1 MNYMRL
7 VTFPPTRSGR
17 GRSAGWGDSPTNILN
32 VMYRTL
38 EYLRG
43 ISDSDVRRLRAAGIN
58 HTNQLVHKTSLE
70 VDRKRLSKRTGISTE
85 RLLEFAHQCM
95 LMEISGMERHLQA
108 VRRFGVETIKDL
120 RAQDADDLHRK
131 LIDAVGLAGAPRRS
145 DVQYWISQA
154 SALDIIEEPE
164 PTPAISVVK

>member
-1 MNYMRL
+1 
-7 VTFPPTRSGR
+7 V
-17 GRSAGWGDSPTNILN
+17 
-32 VMYRTL
+32 YRTL

-43 ISDSDVRRLRAAGIN
+43 ISDSDVRRLRAVGIN

-70 VDRKRLSKRTGISTE
+70 VDRRRLSKRTGISTE

-95 LMEISGMERHLQA
+95 LMEISGMERHLHT
-108 VRRFGVETIKDL
+108 VRMLGVETIKDL
-120 RAQDADDLHRK
+120 GAQDADDLHRK
-131 LIDAVGLAGAPRRS
+131 LADALGLAGAPSRS

-164 PTPAISVVK
+164 PTPPIPVVK